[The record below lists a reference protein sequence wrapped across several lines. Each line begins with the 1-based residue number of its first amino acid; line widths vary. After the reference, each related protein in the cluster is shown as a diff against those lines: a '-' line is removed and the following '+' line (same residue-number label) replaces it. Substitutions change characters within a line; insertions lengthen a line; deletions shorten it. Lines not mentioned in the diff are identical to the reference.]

1 MRSLPLIAVAAIL
14 AAILA
19 APLAAPLAAAPA
31 TPQYGRYGFDTA
43 GMDRSVTPGTD
54 WGRFANG
61 DYLDHLVIPDDKA
74 SYGMFNVLRDLSQ
87 TRTRGIVEAAATN
100 RAATGEVRKIGDY
113 YASFMDAA
121 AIEAKGLAP
130 LQPQLAQIAALTN
143 RDALAAMLGDM
154 TDYLQENADCALLM
168 FDGKPVSI
176 SLPPRIT
183 MGIIATEPVVRG
195 QTASSSYKPATL
207 ESGARV
213 MVPAHIDVGTRIVVN
228 TEDGAYVER
237 AKA

>member
-1 MRSLPLIAVAAIL
+1 MVKVIASTIRK
-14 AAILA
+14 
-19 APLAAPLAAAPA
+19 
-31 TPQYGRYGFDTA
+31 G
-43 GMDRSVTPGTD
+43 
-54 WGRFANG
+54 
-61 DYLDHLVIPDDKA
+61 
-74 SYGMFNVLRDLSQ
+74 NVLEHDNQLYVVLKAETFRPGKG
-87 TRTRGIVEAAATN
+87 TPTTTVEMRRISDGVKTQITTKTN
-100 RAATGEVRKIGDY
+100 EGLERAFVEEVSHNYLYKDGDSY
-113 YASFMDAA
+113 IFLNNENYDQVSV
-121 AIEAKGLAP
+121 P
-130 LQPQLAQIAALTN
+130 
-143 RDALAAMLGDM
+143 AAMLGDM

-237 AKA
+237 AKD